1 MTKKKQIMRSSDGAI
16 IAFRANNLHFLS
28 LTDVQ
33 EFLRINKNF
42 SIFDIKTYYY
52 YLGIPDFVNM
62 KATIENEGKVV
73 FYDWEELWLT
83 NPKDSDFEE
92 I

>member
-1 MTKKKQIMRSSDGAI
+1 MGKIEVMRSGDGAI
-16 IAFRANNLHFLS
+16 IAFRANSLHFLS

-42 SIFDIKTYYY
+42 SIFDIKTSYY
-52 YLGIPDFVNM
+52 YLGVPDFVNI
-62 KATIENEGKVV
+62 KATIENAGKVV
-73 FYDWEELWLT
+73 FYDWEELLLT
-83 NPKDSDFEE
+83 NPKDSDFKE